1 MIVAESVVINN
12 KQFTKTYSDENK
24 YIECDDVRY
33 SEAFDL
39 ADISVNPDSDEESVA
54 ITVSHHTIEDFVDAL
69 NEWLSCRGI
78 VPYDFY
84 LIYDDVDLYNQVKT
98 MLTY

>member
-1 MIVAESVVINN
+1 MIFFG
-12 KQFTKTYSDENK
+12 K
-24 YIECDDVRY
+24 Y
-33 SEAFDL
+33 SEEWHLAFDL